1 MRKKFKV
8 ESSKLKVS
16 DRYLSLI
23 LLFLLFIFHFSLS
36 TSYADDINSRAAV
49 VMDAST
55 GAILY
60 AKNPDL
66 RCPPASTTKLMTAIV
81 AIERADIHDI
91 VTISRNV
98 SRTPPHKAGFKEGDK
113 VSVEELLNA
122 ALISSANDAAV
133 ALAEEVAG
141 SESRFVELMNRKA
154 AAIGAHDT
162 RFINAN
168 GLPGAGQ
175 YTTATDLSKIMGYA
189 LRYPKLREII
199 GTRVS
204 EISTERGKAI
214 FLRNTNKL
222 LWSEDD
228 LVGGK
233 TGYTRKARHCFVC
246 AAERRQDTV
255 IVTILGSPSREDLW
269 RASASLITRGFYAI
283 ENNEEP
289 VIYLAKTDSM
299 QWEDKRLLHKKKTT
313 LAEKRPK
320 SKAKAKKYLA
330 NKSKKQKKYMAKESA
345 KKKASLIAKKKGK
358 KTLHA
363 KRTAGKKK
371 CRVAKKDALERNKG

>member
-1 MRKKFKV
+1 MKKELRV
-8 ESSKLKVS
+8 ESVKLKVKKWC
-16 DRYLSLI
+16 YFLI
-23 LLFLLFIFHFSLS
+23 LLLFTFHFSLS
-36 TSYADDINSRAAV
+36 TSFADDINSRAAV
-49 VMDAST
+49 VMNAST

-81 AIERADIHDI
+81 AIERAGIQDI
-91 VTISRNV
+91 VTISRNA
-98 SRTPPHKAGFKEGDK
+98 SLTPPHKAGFKEGDK
-113 VSVEELLNA
+113 VTIEELLNA

-141 SESRFVELMNRKA
+141 SEYRFVQLMNAKA
-154 AAIGAHDT
+154 AEIGAYDT

-255 IVTILGSPSREDLW
+255 IVTVLGSPSRQDLW
-269 RASASLITRGFYAI
+269 KESASLITRGFYAI

-289 VIYLAKTDSM
+289 YIYLAKTDSM
-299 QWEDKRLLHKKKTT
+299 QWEDKRLLHKKKIKTKT
-313 LAEKRPK
+313 
-320 SKAKAKKYLA
+320 KKYLSK
-330 NKSKKQKKYMAKESA
+330 KSKKQKKYLAKKSA
-345 KKKASLIAKKKGK
+345 KKKHLAKKSVKKKASFIAKKKGK

-363 KRTAGKKK
+363 KRPAGKKK
-371 CRVAKKDALERNKG
+371 CRVAKKDAVDRNKG

>member
-1 MRKKFKV
+1 
-8 ESSKLKVS
+8 
-16 DRYLSLI
+16 
-23 LLFLLFIFHFSLS
+23 
-36 TSYADDINSRAAV
+36 
-49 VMDAST
+49 MDAST

-81 AIERADIHDI
+81 AIERADIGDI
-91 VTISRNV
+91 VTISRNA

-113 VSVEELLNA
+113 VTVEELLNA

-154 AAIGAHDT
+154 AAIGAYDT

-189 LRYPKLREII
+189 LRYSKLREII

-204 EISTERGKAI
+204 EIYTGRGKAI

-246 AAERRQDTV
+246 VAERGQDTV
-255 IVTILGSPSREDLW
+255 IVTVLGSPSREGLW
-269 RASASLITRGFYAI
+269 KESASLITRGFYAI
-283 ENNEEP
+283 ENNEES
-289 VIYLAKTDSM
+289 VIYLAKADSIQM
-299 QWEDKRLLHKKKTT
+299 EERKTFHKKKTT
-313 LAEKRPK
+313 VAGKHAK
-320 SKAKAKKYLA
+320 SKSKAKKYLA
-330 NKSKKQKKYMAKESA
+330 KKSKKHKKYLA
-345 KKKASLIAKKKGK
+345 KKAVKKKTLLTAKKKGK

-363 KRTAGKKK
+363 KRKAGKKN
-371 CRVAKKDALERNKG
+371 CRVAKKEAIERNKG